1 MVYFWLIIF
10 GLAFGSFINALV
22 WRVFQQ
28 SLPKRK
34 RAATDAELS
43 ILKGR
48 SMCPNCK
55 HLLAGRDLIPVISWL
70 STGGK
75 CRYCRKPISQQ
86 YPLVELSTVGV
97 FILSYLLWPT
107 ELVSSDAYLLFA
119 SWLVGVVLLIA
130 LLVYDMKWMLL
141 PDRLMAPLIAV
152 SAIYAIIF
160 TLNAENPGMTFLSVL
175 GAIAIASGIFYVL
188 FQISNGTW
196 IGGGDVKLGIAI
208 GLLVASPLLAMLT
221 LFLASIL
228 GLLVTVPALVRGK
241 AHMTTQLPFGPFL
254 IIATVISVLVGQV
267 IIDWYMNVFLFV

>member
-1 MVYFWLIIF
+1 
-10 GLAFGSFINALV
+10 
-22 WRVFQQ
+22 
-28 SLPKRK
+28 
-34 RAATDAELS
+34 
-43 ILKGR
+43 
-48 SMCPNCK
+48 MCPNCK

-241 AHMTTQLPFGPFL
+241 ADMTTQLPFGPFL